1 MIYNE
6 WTTVLSIDQ
15 TLAKKKVQ
23 NYYIQIVFAE
33 TNGAALYP
41 FCFVLDLLL
50 SLLWNKESKVH
61 HQHLEQH
68 PSVLLT
74 FLGQPNTKTNTLQL
88 SRAATTCAN
97 GRNIKNSDLGMKIVI
112 EHDHSVSDVAFQ
124 IPCHRRTFDVATM
137 CPACFLF
144 ASHCGKGPS
153 ITNTTKYQFD
163 ALWTANM
170 MHFDKD
176 TGDGQSLNQ
185 KQCQNWKNCGW
196 KTPHCAILHVAF
208 WHIGHT

>member
-1 MIYNE
+1 MDNGFIN
-6 WTTVLSIDQ
+6 WPNTRQ
-15 TLAKKKVQ
+15 KKVQ

-50 SLLWNKESKVH
+50 SLFWNKESKVH

-124 IPCHRRTFDVATM
+124 IPSHRRTFDVATM

-176 TGDGQSLNQ
+176 TGDGQIPKS
-185 KQCQNWKNCGW
+185 
-196 KTPHCAILHVAF
+196 KTVSKLEKLWLENSTLCNLTCCVLAHWTYVN
-208 WHIGHT
+208 